1 MLVVDLLVPI
11 VLNSQK
17 MKVGIFLYGIQETI
31 IIKSSDVLTFELHF
45 ELHLL

>member
-31 IIKSSDVLTFELHF
+31 ISKSSFFLNSFIIK
-45 ELHLL
+45 